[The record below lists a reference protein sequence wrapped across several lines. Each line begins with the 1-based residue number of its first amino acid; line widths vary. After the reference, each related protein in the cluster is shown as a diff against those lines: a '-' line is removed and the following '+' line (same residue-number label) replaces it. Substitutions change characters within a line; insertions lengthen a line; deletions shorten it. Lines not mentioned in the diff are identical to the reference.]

1 MIIRKITSKEK
12 DEYNQYVSHPLQS
25 WEWGEFK
32 AETGLEVE
40 RFGLFD
46 QGKFVK
52 AWQVTFSHLPLGFS
66 VGYFPKGP
74 IPDKKMVEA
83 VKEVA
88 REKKAIY
95 VKFEPE
101 DIQERYENFKGKLNP
116 SFIEKNKTEYQDLNL
131 IDAKENIFS
140 QHTFVLD
147 ISKDQKE
154 LMDNMHPKTRYN
166 IGLSE
171 RKGVKVS
178 IDNSPQALEEFI
190 KLLFEDTVER
200 QGFYMHNPQY
210 FRLLFKFMSPMANI
224 FIARKDKVILSA
236 WMIFN
241 FKDRIFYP
249 YGASSSSMRNL
260 MASNLICW
268 EAIKYGQSIGAK
280 KFDMWGSMGPDP
292 DVSHPWYGFHRFKQG
307 YGGELVKSSGAWD
320 LVVNPIFYTS
330 ALMANKMR
338 WGLLRLKKKITSK
351 F

>member
-12 DEYNQYVSHPLQS
+12 DEYNLHVIHPLQA

-32 AETGLEVE
+32 TETGLEVE

-46 QGKFVK
+46 QGKFLK
-52 AWQVTFSHLPLGFS
+52 AWQVTFSSLPLGFS

-74 IPDKKMVEA
+74 VPDKGMVEA

-88 REKKAIY
+88 REKRAIY

-101 DIQERYENFKGKLNP
+101 DIQRRYENIKGKINSIP
-116 SFIEKNKTEYQDLNL
+116 IEENKTEYQKFNL
-131 IDAKENIFS
+131 IDAEENIFS

-147 ISKDQKE
+147 ISKDQRK
-154 LMDNMHPKTRYN
+154 LMENMHPKTRYN
-166 IGLSE
+166 IRLSE
-171 RKGVKVS
+171 RKGVRVL
-178 IDNSPQALEEFI
+178 IDNSTQALETFI

-200 QGFYMHNPQY
+200 QGFYMHNPDY
-210 FRLLFKFMSPMANI
+210 FRLLFKHMSSMANI
-224 FIARKDKVILSA
+224 FIAKKGTAILGA

-241 FKDRIFYP
+241 YKDRIFYP

-260 MASNLICW
+260 MASNLLCW

-292 DVSHPWYGFHRFKQG
+292 DISHPWYGFHRFKQG
-307 YGGELVKSSGAWD
+307 YGGELIKSSGAWD
-320 LVVNPIFYTS
+320 LVANSVLYTP
-330 ALMANKMR
+330 ALAANKAR
-338 WGLLRLKKKITSK
+338 WKLLRLKKKASSR